1 MTGTET
7 RPLSQHMGMI
17 SRFMLSIMPCKLS
30 FSKELKLPK
39 FSPLYGSILKPKHL
53 TEIQDITVDD
63 AQVEEVEG
71 NPECKHVSC
80 SVLLSLFYFR
90 SGLTLT

>member
-1 MTGTET
+1 MQTELLERAKVAKVLT
-7 RPLSQHMGMI
+7 AI
-17 SRFMLSIMPCKLS
+17 NN
-30 FSKELKLPK
+30 
-39 FSPLYGSILKPKHL
+39 GSILKPKHL